1 MLSIEIIDDNEPIK
15 TINHREETH
24 YPEIILIKYP
34 KLNILIKYPKKR
46 VLFEKRYFTRNDPIE
61 TKEQERGTTTFL
73 V

>member
-34 KLNILIKYPKKR
+34 YP
-46 VLFEKRYFTRNDPIE
+46 
-61 TKEQERGTTTFL
+61 
-73 V
+73 

>member
-1 MLSIEIIDDNEPIK
+1 MLSIEIIDDNELIK

-34 KLNILIKYPKKR
+34 YPKKR
-46 VLFEKRYFTRNDPIE
+46 VLFEKRYFTRNDSIE